1 MSKEPELKAR
11 DKVVVRMT
19 REGAVEENL
28 TAGTEQRVS
37 KRLEEAELVKP
48 AETAAPSEALSAEEQ
63 KKVQMR
69 RQQRQFQA
77 EHAEDNDTQPLSET
91 SVTEEKRAE
100 NPPQNAPEPLPSPE
114 TPFKPP
120 VLEQHGVSSH
130 TGTVIAET
138 VVTHKLRKTSA
149 VEAVDADAVL
159 SQAAETA
166 SAKPII
172 DDAVPP
178 TKRMQKLERKS
189 EKAHERLD
197 AAREKLP
204 THKVLKKERVFDEET
219 GKGKTRLH
227 FEDELKKSK
236 GKGKLQFEADK
247 TVRKVGDT
255 LASGIHGKIHEVEQE
270 NSAVEAAHKTE
281 IAAETAARHFRH
293 HRESSVNKPYE
304 KVSKLEHK
312 ADVADAKLQYERNQ
326 QEHPEMKKQ
335 NMNKHYQKQNIKKEY
350 AAARNAGSQT
360 AGTATKN
367 TGKKLGEKA
376 SDKIKEFFEKNKKVF
391 IWIGVGIA
399 LLVLLGAGIS
409 SCSMLTSTGSSV
421 IASSYLSE
429 DDAMLGAEAQYCQM
443 EQELQRY
450 LDTYES
456 THSYDEY
463 HFDLDDI
470 EHDPYVLISILSALH
485 EGEFTLDEV
494 QGTLQMLFEKQYILT
509 EEVIVET
516 RYRTETDTWTDADG
530 NTHTETYRVPYD
542 YYICNVKLENFN
554 LSHVPVY
561 IMSQEQLSMYAT
573 YMSVL
578 GNRED
583 LFGGSPYVDK
593 YITNPPA
600 DYDVNPEYLND
611 ETFAAL
617 ITEAEKYLGYPY
629 VWGGSN
635 PDTSFD
641 CSGFVSYVLTNSGL
655 VNTGRLGAQGLY
667 NVCTPVSKANAQPGD
682 LIFFVGTY
690 DTPGVSHVGIY
701 VGDGVMIHCG
711 DPIQYTSINS
721 SYWQQHFYAFGRP
734 AY

>member
-1 MSKEPELKAR
+1 MAKEPELKVR

-37 KRLEEAELVKP
+37 KRLEDAELVKP
-48 AETAAPSEALSAEEQ
+48 AETAEPSEALSPEEQ
-63 KKVQMR
+63 EKVQMR

-77 EHAEDNDTQPLSET
+77 EHAEDNDTQPSSET
-91 SVTEEKRAE
+91 SVTEEKKAE
-100 NPPQNAPEPLPSPE
+100 NPPQNVPEPLPSSE

-120 VLEQHGVSSH
+120 VLEQHSVSSH

-149 VEAVDADAVL
+149 VEIVDADAVL

-166 SAKPII
+166 SAKPVS

-227 FEDELKKSK
+227 FEDELKKPK
-236 GKGKLQFEADK
+236 GKGKLQFETEK

-270 NSAVEAAHKTE
+270 NSSVEAAHKTE
-281 IAAETAARHFRH
+281 IAAETAARHFSH

-391 IWIGVGIA
+391 IWIGIGIA

-456 THSYDEY
+456 THDYDEY

-485 EGEFTLDEV
+485 DGVFTIDQV
-494 QGTLQMLFEKQYILT
+494 QGDLQTLFDKQYILT
-509 EEVIVET
+509 ETVTTET
-516 RYRTETDTWTDADG
+516 RYRTETRTDSEG
-530 NTHTETYRVPYD
+530 NPYTVRVPYTWT
-542 YYICNVKLENFN
+542 ICTVTLENFD

-561 IMSQEQLSMYAT
+561 MMGEDQLSLYAT
-573 YMSVL
+573 YMSTL
-578 GNRED
+578 GNRPD
-583 LFGGSPYVDK
+583 LFPSSGYVNK
-593 YITNPPA
+593 YIENPPTA
-600 DYDVNPEYLND
+600 WEIPTEYLTD
-611 ETFAAL
+611 ERFNTL

-629 VWGGSN
+629 VWGGSS
-635 PDTSFD
+635 PSTSFD

-655 VNTGRLGAQGLY
+655 CNTGRLGAQGLY
-667 NVCTPVSKANAQPGD
+667 NISTPVSDPQPGD
-682 LIFFVGTY
+682 LVFFVGTY
-690 DTPGVSHVGIY
+690 DTTGVSHVGIY
-701 VGDGVMIHCG
+701 VGDGMMLHCG
-711 DPIQYTSINS
+711 DPIQYSNLNT
-721 SYWQQHFYAFGRP
+721 SYWQSHFYAYGRP
-734 AY
+734 PYN

>member
-1 MSKEPELKAR
+1 MGVSDLLQ
-11 DKVVVRMT
+11 
-19 REGAVEENL
+19 EGK
-28 TAGTEQRVS
+28 GTVS
-37 KRLEEAELVKP
+37 GK
-48 AETAAPSEALSAEEQ
+48 
-63 KKVQMR
+63 
-69 RQQRQFQA
+69 
-77 EHAEDNDTQPLSET
+77 
-91 SVTEEKRAE
+91 
-100 NPPQNAPEPLPSPE
+100 PLPDD
-114 TPFKPP
+114 
-120 VLEQHGVSSH
+120 VH
-130 TGTVIAET
+130 
-138 VVTHKLRKTSA
+138 
-149 VEAVDADAVL
+149 ADAIL
-159 SQAAETA
+159 TQAAETA
-166 SAKPII
+166 SAKPVS

-227 FEDELKKSK
+227 FEDELKKPK

-312 ADVADAKLQYERNQ
+312 ADAADAKLQYERNQ

-367 TGKKLGEKA
+367 TGKKLGEKV

-429 DDAMLGAEAQYCQM
+429 DDAMLGAEAQYCRM

-463 HFDLDDI
+463 LPLESKGSQQRCGTVCGCRFR
-470 EHDPYVLISILSALH
+470 LSELY
-485 EGEFTLDEV
+485 
-494 QGTLQMLFEKQYILT
+494 QYL
-509 EEVIVET
+509 
-516 RYRTETDTWTDADG
+516 
-530 NTHTETYRVPYD
+530 
-542 YYICNVKLENFN
+542 K
-554 LSHVPVY
+554 
-561 IMSQEQLSMYAT
+561 
-573 YMSVL
+573 
-578 GNRED
+578 
-583 LFGGSPYVDK
+583 
-593 YITNPPA
+593 
-600 DYDVNPEYLND
+600 
-611 ETFAAL
+611 
-617 ITEAEKYLGYPY
+617 
-629 VWGGSN
+629 
-635 PDTSFD
+635 
-641 CSGFVSYVLTNSGL
+641 
-655 VNTGRLGAQGLY
+655 RL
-667 NVCTPVSKANAQPGD
+667 
-682 LIFFVGTY
+682 
-690 DTPGVSHVGIY
+690 
-701 VGDGVMIHCG
+701 
-711 DPIQYTSINS
+711 
-721 SYWQQHFYAFGRP
+721 
-734 AY
+734 

>member
-1 MSKEPELKAR
+1 MPKEPELKAR
-11 DKVVVRMT
+11 NKVVVRMT

-37 KRLEEAELVKP
+37 KRLEDAELVKP
-48 AETAAPSEALSAEEQ
+48 VETAAPSEALSAEEQ

-77 EHAEDNDTQPLSET
+77 EHAEDNDTQPSSEA
-91 SVTEEKRAE
+91 SVTDEKKAE
-100 NPPQNAPEPLPSPE
+100 HPPQNVPEPLPVSE

-166 SAKPII
+166 SAKPIL

-227 FEDELKKSK
+227 FEDELKTPKSK
-236 GKGKLQFEADK
+236 SKLQFEADK

-281 IAAETAARHFRH
+281 IVAETAARHFSH
-293 HRESSVNKPYE
+293 HREKSVNKPYE

-335 NMNKHYQKQNIKKEY
+335 NMNKHYQKQSIKKEY

-360 AGTATKN
+360 AGAATKN

-399 LLVLLGAGIS
+399 LLVLLGSGIS

-456 THSYDEY
+456 THNYDEY

-583 LFGGSPYVDK
+583 LFADSPYVDK

-611 ETFAAL
+611 EKFATL

-667 NVCTPVSKANAQPGD
+667 NISTPVSKANAQPGD

>member
-1 MSKEPELKAR
+1 MAKEPELKVR

-37 KRLEEAELVKP
+37 KRLEDAELVKP
-48 AETAAPSEALSAEEQ
+48 AETAEPSEALSPEEQ
-63 KKVQMR
+63 EKVQMR

-77 EHAEDNDTQPLSET
+77 EHAEDNDTQPSSET
-91 SVTEEKRAE
+91 SVTEEKKAE
-100 NPPQNAPEPLPSPE
+100 NPPQNVPEPLPSSE

-120 VLEQHGVSSH
+120 VLEQHSVSSH

-204 THKVLKKERVFDEET
+204 TQKVLKKERVFDEET
-219 GKGKTRLH
+219 GKCKTRLH
-227 FEDELKKSK
+227 FEDELKKPK

-281 IAAETAARHFRH
+281 IAAETAARHFSH
-293 HRESSVNKPYE
+293 HREKSVNKPYE

-367 TGKKLGEKA
+367 TGKKLGEKV
-376 SDKIKEFFEKNKKVF
+376 SDKLKEFFENNKKVF
-391 IWIGVGIA
+391 IWIGVGVA

-456 THSYDEY
+456 THDYDEY

-561 IMSQEQLSMYAT
+561 ICL
-573 YMSVL
+573 L
-578 GNRED
+578 
-583 LFGGSPYVDK
+583 
-593 YITNPPA
+593 
-600 DYDVNPEYLND
+600 
-611 ETFAAL
+611 
-617 ITEAEKYLGYPY
+617 
-629 VWGGSN
+629 
-635 PDTSFD
+635 
-641 CSGFVSYVLTNSGL
+641 
-655 VNTGRLGAQGLY
+655 
-667 NVCTPVSKANAQPGD
+667 
-682 LIFFVGTY
+682 
-690 DTPGVSHVGIY
+690 
-701 VGDGVMIHCG
+701 
-711 DPIQYTSINS
+711 YTSCRCAVS
-721 SYWQQHFYAFGRP
+721 SVSFRRNTLRITTLSRP
-734 AY
+734 YYSNRTGQ

>member
-1 MSKEPELKAR
+1 MSKRSPRLLFTQEERTAPELKKAIQKA
-11 DKVVVRMT
+11 DKAYQKLEKSEAKIPKKT
-19 REGAVEENL
+19 IKKK
-28 TAGTEQRVS
+28 QRVVDPKTGTVTTRLSFEEVDKKRPPS
-37 KRLEEAELVKP
+37 KLTHALRD
-48 AETAAPSEALSAEEQ
+48 APSAAALSAVHREIREHEQ
-63 KKVQMR
+63 
-69 RQQRQFQA
+69 
-77 EHAEDNDTQPLSET
+77 DNVGVES
-91 SVTEEKRAE
+91 A
-100 NPPQNAPEPLPSPE
+100 
-114 TPFKPP
+114 
-120 VLEQHGVSSH
+120 HGV
-130 TGTVIAET
+130 E
-138 VVTHKLRKTSA
+138 
-149 VEAVDADAVL
+149 
-159 SQAAETA
+159 QAAERAVRLAQHAHRSHKEKPYRRADRAEAKADRANLRALDKTA
-166 SAKPII
+166 QHHDPQFSSNPYSRWQQKQAIKREYTAAKAGKSAGNTVK
-172 DDAVPP
+172 A
-178 TKRMQKLERKS
+178 S
-189 EKAHERLD
+189 EATAK
-197 AAREKLP
+197 AARKAAENTKKAGEFIAR
-204 THKVLKKERVFDEET
+204 HK
-219 GKGKTRLH
+219 KGFLI
-227 FEDELKKSK
+227 
-236 GKGKLQFEADK
+236 
-247 TVRKVGDT
+247 VG
-255 LASGIHGKIHEVEQE
+255 G
-270 NSAVEAAHKTE
+270 
-281 IAAETAARHFRH
+281 IAA
-293 HRESSVNKPYE
+293 
-304 KVSKLEHK
+304 
-312 ADVADAKLQYERNQ
+312 
-326 QEHPEMKKQ
+326 
-335 NMNKHYQKQNIKKEY
+335 I
-350 AAARNAGSQT
+350 
-360 AGTATKN
+360 
-367 TGKKLGEKA
+367 
-376 SDKIKEFFEKNKKVF
+376 I
-391 IWIGVGIA
+391 
-399 LLVLLGAGIS
+399 VLILCTVS
-409 SCSMLTSTGSSV
+409 SCSLLIQGGATGVNVST
-421 IASSYLSE
+421 YPSE
-429 DDAMLGAEAQYCQM
+429 DADMLAAEAQYCAM
-443 EQELQRY
+443 EAELQQY

-456 THSYDEY
+456 THDYDEY

-583 LFGGSPYVDK
+583 LFGDSPYVDK

-611 ETFAAL
+611 EKFAAL